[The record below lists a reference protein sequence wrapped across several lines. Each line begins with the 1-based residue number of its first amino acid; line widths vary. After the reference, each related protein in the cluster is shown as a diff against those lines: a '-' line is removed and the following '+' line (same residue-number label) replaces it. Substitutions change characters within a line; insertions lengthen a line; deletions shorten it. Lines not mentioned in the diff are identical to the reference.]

1 MLVIA
6 GRQQAP
12 APDTRPTFA
21 AAAPAAILGAAEA
34 PAAAPTT
41 FADLPADTRTGI
53 VSAMRAAQPISD
65 STALLLHDRTQ
76 QLAAT
81 VGEAETTISG
91 RDGARVRFS
100 QAALG
105 RDAELHPLSGAVP
118 LGLHTPQVRLGR
130 STGAT
135 AVEEWWRNSPA
146 GIEQGFTLH
155 TRPEGTGPLRLQQTI
170 TSTLTAHLTD
180 GDTAL
185 RFSDGESERLR
196 FGGLIAYDAT
206 GRSLPAVM
214 RLTANHLAF
223 VVDDTDAVFPVVI
236 DPTWT
241 QQAYL
246 KASNTEASDNF
257 AYRVAVSGDTIV
269 VGAYLED
276 SNGTG

>member
-1 MLVIA
+1 M
-6 GRQQAP
+6 GQA
-12 APDTRPTFA
+12 
-21 AAAPAAILGAAEA
+21 
-34 PAAAPTT
+34 
-41 FADLPADTRTGI
+41 
-53 VSAMRAAQPISD
+53 
-65 STALLLHDRTQ
+65 
-76 QLAAT
+76 
-81 VGEAETTISG
+81 
-91 RDGARVRFS
+91 
-100 QAALG
+100 
-105 RDAELHPLSGAVP
+105 HP
-118 LGLHTPQVRLGR
+118 
-130 STGAT
+130 
-135 AVEEWWRNSPA
+135 
-146 GIEQGFTLH
+146 
-155 TRPEGTGPLRLQQTI
+155 GPLRLQQTI

-236 DPTWT
+236 DPTWA

-276 SNGTG
+276 SNGTGVNGGAQADNSASNTAPEPSVDPFSAKKIWA